1 MKVLAICV
9 AILAWSGSAAAD
21 GTGSTV
27 PGGAPATTPTPPPV
41 ATTTT
46 IASSAGGP
54 VPTTTTATT
63 TATTTTARSVESPV
77 PTTVVVRV
85 EVPVVPGGSPVV
97 VPVRECAGAV
107 VVVVLNGLPTGPLQ
121 GPQLTVP
128 SSGSTTQT
136 FADVPAG
143 SYTVTIE
150 VIAPGVCGPSTT
162 IAQGSQGPA
171 TTSGGSG
178 GTTPGSQGPA
188 TTSGGSGGTT
198 PQVASQAPAVTVPSA
213 AARGPAPGAT
223 EQSEPLPF
231 TGSRV
236 TGILQA
242 ALLLLL
248 VGQVMLGGSR
258 ARGTRQVRPKS

>member
-1 MKVLAICV
+1 VTVKAKVLAVCV

-27 PGGAPATTPTPPPV
+27 PGGAPATIPTPPPV

-54 VPTTTTATT
+54 VPTTTTTVL
-63 TATTTTARSVESPV
+63 SVESPV
-77 PTTVVVRV
+77 PSTVVVRV

-97 VPVRECAGAV
+97 VPVTECAGAV
-107 VVVVLNGLPTGPLQ
+107 VVVVLNGLPSGPLR

-128 SSGSTTQT
+128 ASGSTTQT
-136 FADVPAG
+136 FTDVPAG

-150 VIAPGVCGPSTT
+150 VIVPGGCGPSTT
-162 IAQGSQGPA
+162 VGQ
-171 TTSGGSG
+171 
-178 GTTPGSQGPA
+178 GSQGPA

-198 PQVASQAPAVTVPSA
+198 PQVTSQGPVVTEPSVAAS
-213 AARGPAPGAT
+213 GPTPRDPV
-223 EQSEPLPF
+223 QSEPLPF

-248 VGQVMLGGSR
+248 IGQVMLGGSR

>member
-1 MKVLAICV
+1 MTVKTKVLAACV
-9 AILAWSGSAAAD
+9 VILAWSGSAAAD

-27 PGGAPATTPTPPPV
+27 PGGAPATIPTPPPV

-54 VPTTTTATT
+54 VPTTTALS
-63 TATTTTARSVESPV
+63 AESPV

-97 VPVRECAGAV
+97 VPVTECAGSV
-107 VVVVLNGLPTGPLQ
+107 VVVVLNGLPSGPLR

-128 SSGSTTQT
+128 SSGSTMQT
-136 FADVPAG
+136 FTDVPAG
-143 SYTVTIE
+143 SYTVIIE
-150 VIAPGVCGPSTT
+150 VIVPGVCGPSTT
-162 IAQGSQGPA
+162 VGQGSQGPA

-178 GTTPGSQGPA
+178 GTTPQIESQGPA
-188 TTSGGSGGTT
+188 
-198 PQVASQAPAVTVPSA
+198 VTEPSA
-213 AARGPAPGAT
+213 AASGPTPRDPV
-223 EQSEPLPF
+223 QSEPLPF
-231 TGSRV
+231 TGSGV

-248 VGQVMLGGSR
+248 IGQVMLGGAR